1 MNIKDLI
8 AEVRAHD
15 VSATPGPWDLAWPTC
30 ITTGGQH
37 GDTIADGC
45 PEDDAAL
52 IAHYRTAAP
61 LLADEVER
69 LTAANEELRLTLAA
83 EQGRV
88 EGAPS
93 EGWRYVYAGE
103 GYEWALPYV
112 DADPRAVE
120 YWARMDRTIRPPAH
134 CDVSRT
140 CGDKWLLRWHHDL
153 NRAPSAYDT
162 ARAAMLAAKEGA

>member
-15 VSATPGPWDLAWPTC
+15 VSANPGPWDLAWPTC

-61 LLADEVER
+61 LLANEVER
-69 LTAANEELRLTLAA
+69 LNAANEELRLTLYA
-83 EQGRV
+83 EQGLGK
-88 EGAPS
+88 GAPS
-93 EGWRYVYAGE
+93 PVWRHQGQGTWHNVNTGSVVQRGGWPVTMPGE
-103 GYEWALPYV
+103 STW
-112 DADPRAVE
+112 
-120 YWARMDRTIRPPAH
+120 TRPNGTHGTAE
-134 CDVSRT
+134 
-140 CGDKWLLRWHHDL
+140 
-153 NRAPSAYDT
+153 N
-162 ARAAMLAAKEGA
+162 ARAAMKAADAA